1 MVIHERVLL
10 CTLILVSAL
19 VRVEAQQ
26 PQMVVKSPQGDL
38 IMTLA
43 IRSSKGEEAQIGQ
56 LVYSLRYRCKVVL
69 EDSMLG
75 LDLEGNA
82 VLGSKVHV
90 TGSEPGSGVD
100 DYSLATGKARHV
112 HDPYQSLTVNVAEDG
127 TAGRRFEIE
136 ARAYD
141 TGIAFRYVLPEQ
153 PRAMKELRLR
163 QETTQFQFSSDA
175 MTWALALPNYRSSYE
190 SEYVNLPISAFSNQ
204 GGVASHFLLGLPLLA
219 HEPGTA
225 WLAISE
231 ADLEGTAG
239 MYLTNPSGS
248 WLGHGMTSLLSPQFD
263 NPELAVTGW
272 LPFHS
277 AWRVVLVADD
287 PGRLVES
294 NVITSLNPP
303 NALKDTSWIK
313 PGKASW
319 DWWNGDLDANNKPA
333 YTTNNMKRYVDFAA
347 ESGFEYFMLDA
358 GWSTDDITK
367 MRGNVDVPELCR
379 YAKTKNVK
387 VWIWLYSS
395 YVMKQM
401 KEAFPLYE
409 QWGVAGLKID
419 FVNRDDQHGIQF
431 YYDVAR
437 EAAAHHLMVDF
448 HGASKPWGIART
460 FPNVLSYEGILGM
473 EQSKAGARD
482 NPTQRTVYP
491 FTRMLAGPMDY
502 TPGAFNNVTEEG
514 FVARNENPTVMGTRA
529 QQLALYVVYESPFQM
544 VSDSPQAYRGQPGFE
559 FIREVPAAWDE
570 TRVLAG
576 RPGESASIA
585 RRVGNDWYIG
595 SINNWSARD
604 ITMPLS
610 FLNDGDYRAEIYA
623 DAHDAAT
630 EPKHLEISNKT
641 VRKSDT
647 LTFHLAP
654 GGGVAIRL
662 QKKQ

>member
-1 MVIHERVLL
+1 MRHKRVLL
-10 CTLILVSAL
+10 FTLAL
-19 VRVEAQQ
+19 LSFVVRIEAQR
-26 PQMVVKSPQGDL
+26 PQMVIKSPHGDL
-38 IMTLA
+38 TMTLA
-43 IRSSKGEEAQIGQ
+43 IRSPKGEEAQTGQ
-56 LVYSLRYRCKVVL
+56 LVYSVRYRDKIVL
-69 EDSMLG
+69 EESMLG
-75 LDLEGNA
+75 LDLEGGA
-82 VLGSKVHV
+82 LLGAKVHV
-90 TGSEPGSGVD
+90 MSNEPGSGTD
-100 DYSLATGKARHV
+100 DYTLATGKSSHV
-112 HDPYQSLTVNVAEDG
+112 HDPYQSLRVTLAEDG
-127 TAGRRFEIE
+127 AAARMFEIE
-136 ARAYD
+136 VRAYD
-141 TGIAFRYVLPEQ
+141 SGVAFRYVVPEQ
-153 PRAMKELRLR
+153 PKVMKELRLR
-163 QETTQFQFSSDA
+163 QEATQFQFSSDA

-190 SEYVNLPISAFSNQ
+190 SEYVNLPVSAFSNQ

-225 WLAISE
+225 WLALLE
-231 ADLEGTAG
+231 ADLGGTAG

-248 WLGHGMTSLLSPQFD
+248 WQGHGLTSLLSPQFD

-303 NALKDTSWIK
+303 NALSDTSWIK

-333 YTTNNMKRYVDFAA
+333 YTTDNMKRYVDFAA
-347 ESGFEYFMLDA
+347 ESGFDYFMLDA

-387 VWIWLYSS
+387 VWIWLYSN

-419 FVNRDDQHGIQF
+419 FINRDDQQGIQF

-460 FPNVLSYEGILGM
+460 FPNVMSYEGILGM
-473 EQSKAGARD
+473 EQSKAGRRD
-482 NPTQRTVYP
+482 NPAQRTVYP

-502 TPGAFNNVTEEG
+502 TPGAFNNVTEDG
-514 FVARNENPTVMGTRA
+514 FVARDENPMVMGTRA
-529 QQLALYVVYESPFQM
+529 QQLALYVVYETPFQM
-544 VSDSPQAYRGQPGFE
+544 VSDSPQAYREQPGFE
-559 FIREVPAAWDE
+559 FIKEVPAAWDE

-576 RPGESASIA
+576 RPGEYATIA
-585 RRVGNDWYIG
+585 RRNGNNWYVG
-595 SINNWSARD
+595 SINNWTERD
-604 ITMPLS
+604 VTVPLT
-610 FLNDGDYRAEIYA
+610 FLSEGDYKAEIYA
-623 DAHDAAT
+623 DAADAAT
-630 EPKHLEISNKT
+630 EPKHLEISHKT
-641 VRKSDT
+641 VRRSDT

-654 GGGVAIRL
+654 GGGAAIRL
-662 QKKQ
+662 QHN

>member
-1 MVIHERVLL
+1 LVIHKPVLL

-26 PQMVVKSPQGDL
+26 PQMVLKSPQGDL

-43 IRSSKGEEAQIGQ
+43 IRSSKGEEAQTGQ
-56 LVYSLRYRCKVVL
+56 LVYSVRYRDKVVL

-82 VLGSKVHV
+82 VLGSKVRV
-90 TGSEPGSGVD
+90 TGSESGSGVD
-100 DYSLATGKARHV
+100 DYSLATGKTRHV
-112 HDPYQSLTVNVAEDG
+112 HDSYQSLTVNVTEDG
-127 TAGRRFEIE
+127 TAARRFEIE

-190 SEYVNLPISAFSNQ
+190 SEYVNLPVSAFSNQ

-225 WLAISE
+225 WLAILE

-347 ESGFEYFMLDA
+347 ESGFDYFMLDA

-379 YAKTKNVK
+379 YAKTKNVN

-419 FVNRDDQHGIQF
+419 FVNRDDQQGIQF

-576 RPGESASIA
+576 KPGESATIA

-595 SINNWSARD
+595 SINNWSVRD
-604 ITMPLS
+604 ITVPLS
-610 FLNDGDYRAEIYA
+610 FLNDGDYKAEIYA
-623 DAHDAAT
+623 DAHDAAI
-630 EPKHLEISNKT
+630 EPKHLEISHKT
-641 VRKSDT
+641 VRKSDA
-647 LTFHLAP
+647 LSFRLAP
-654 GGGVAIRL
+654 GGGLAIRL
-662 QKKQ
+662 QPK